1 MYTRF
6 GLLTYRNITWFKQLT
21 VHTNRKRE
29 SKFRCASKYH
39 LPYSISVYESI
50 YIKCNVRVS
59 AMLIRVVFLNTG
71 CTSNRFHDYSFTG
84 ETNNPVLSMTVSYLS
99 SHRCG
104 VFGMMPWKWKITKG
118 EGNKK
123 IMLLALFS
131 WSAAWPVLMFAVN
144 GLVVVGVEAFCC
156 FNRRHIH

>member
-1 MYTRF
+1 MVSSCRALYSCVHRSTVHLYNLCQYGTAYLLAHLYTRF

-84 ETNNPVLSMTVSYLS
+84 ETNNPVLSTTVSYLS

-104 VFGMMPWKWKITKG
+104 VFGMMP
-118 EGNKK
+118 
-123 IMLLALFS
+123 
-131 WSAAWPVLMFAVN
+131 
-144 GLVVVGVEAFCC
+144 
-156 FNRRHIH
+156 